1 MDKFKLKS
9 FKEFSK
15 NRPGLNIGYKVMT
28 HDEFIETM
36 KPIMCSVCR
45 RIFNPTPE
53 EVEQTKTFVKEMDNF
68 IFEWEVTPNQK
79 C

>member
-28 HDEFIETM
+28 HDEFIEIM
-36 KPIMCSVCR
+36 KPIMCLVCR

-53 EVEQTKTFVKEMDNF
+53 EVEQTKTFVKEMDNL
-68 IFEWEVTPNQK
+68 IFEWEVIPNQK

>member
-1 MDKFKLKS
+1 MTKFKLKS
-9 FKEFSK
+9 FKEFLE

-28 HDEFIETM
+28 HDEFIENM
-36 KPIMCSVCR
+36 KPIMCSVCQ

-53 EVEQTKTFVKEMDNF
+53 EIERNKTFIKEMDEF
-68 IFEWEVTPNQK
+68 ILEWEVIPNHK